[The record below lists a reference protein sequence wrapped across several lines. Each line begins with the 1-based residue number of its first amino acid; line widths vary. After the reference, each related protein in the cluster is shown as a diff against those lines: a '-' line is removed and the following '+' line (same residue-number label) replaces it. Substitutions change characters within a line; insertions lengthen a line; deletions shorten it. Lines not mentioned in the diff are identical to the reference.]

1 MGPKKATPKPG
12 TPKSAKKSATPK
24 VKTPKATPKKATP
37 KPVAKGVKRRASSVG
52 GSGVQA
58 KKMKIDTSRTP
69 AKTPKTAKKS
79 TKTPARSI
87 KKSVKKRTWADV
99 AKKTP
104 APKAKTSLT
113 SKMAAHVQK
122 QQRRKSG
129 QALPT
134 FRMDVPKT
142 STLPRCRK
150 TGHALSPDDITIS
163 KAKKLKAKNPLVRKG
178 RK

>member
-12 TPKSAKKSATPK
+12 TPKSAKKAATPK

-79 TKTPARSI
+79 AKTPLDQLKNLL
-87 KKSVKKRTWADV
+87 KKGHGPMW
-99 AKKTP
+99 
-104 APKAKTSLT
+104 
-113 SKMAAHVQK
+113 
-122 QQRRKSG
+122 QRKLPLQRLKP
-129 QALPT
+129 ALPARWP
-134 FRMDVPKT
+134 RMYKNNNDENLDKPCQLLEWMFPKT
-142 STLPRCRK
+142 STLPRC
-150 TGHALSPDDITIS
+150 P
-163 KAKKLKAKNPLVRKG
+163 KLVMLCHLMTLRYLRQRN
-178 RK
+178 